1 MRKEFSMHLLDFT
14 KGRAAIAFRGETPW
28 HGYGSIINPDDDLDT
43 IITKA
48 GADYDVIERPVFYGV
63 QGNEGKRRAVTIP
76 GKKALLRDDTQ
87 DFLSIVG
94 SDYHTVQPRKVFEF
108 FRELLK
114 KQGLSIETGGVLKD
128 GNIVWALAKVDDD
141 FTVYGQDRID
151 PYVLVATSY
160 DLSLSTTAM
169 FTGIRVVCFN
179 TLNFSGAFTASDE
192 QQGVFKVRHDRE
204 FSITEAHGK
213 LGLNEAAWM
222 EHKRQIQRL
231 ASLTVTPDEVLE
243 YFYTVAGQDD
253 KIVRNEDNGNIIT
266 FPEPGRVVKQF
277 INAYHNGPGA
287 NLRSAKGT
295 MWGAVN
301 AVTFY
306 QDHLAPAGNRG
317 KRFTSATFGGGNV
330 RKQHAYDLALAKFEE
345 AAVA

>member
-1 MRKEFSMHLLDFT
+1 MHLLDFT
-14 KGRAAIAFRGETPW
+14 KGRAAIAFKGETPW
-28 HGYGSIINPDDDLDT
+28 HGYGQTINPDDDLDT
-43 IITKA
+43 IICKA
-48 GADYDVIERPVFYGV
+48 GADYDVVERPIFYGV
-63 QGNEGKRRAVTIP
+63 ESNGKRKPVVISS
-76 GKKALLRDDTQ
+76 KKALLRGDTQ
-87 DFLSIVG
+87 DFLSVVG
-94 SDYHTVQPRKVFEF
+94 NDYHTVQPRKVFEF

-141 FTVYGQDRID
+141 FRVFGQDKIQ

-160 DLSLSTTAM
+160 DLSMSTTAM

-179 TLNFSGAFTASDE
+179 TLSFSGAFTASEDRSD
-192 QQGVFKVRHDRE
+192 VFKVRHDRE
-204 FSITEAHGK
+204 FNIEEAHGK
-213 LGLNEAAWM
+213 LGLNEAAWL
-222 EHKRQIQRL
+222 EHKRRVERL

-243 YFYTVAGQDD
+243 YFYDVAGQGE
-253 KIVRNEDNGNIIT
+253 KIVRNEDNGNIIS
-266 FPEPGRVVKQF
+266 FPEPSRVVKQF

-287 NLRSAKGT
+287 ELRSAKGT
-295 MWGAVN
+295 MWGALN

-330 RKQHAYDLALAKFEE
+330 RKQHAFELALAKFEE
-345 AAVA
+345 AAAA